1 MTEGL
6 PEGIGMAARLGPCDE
21 GDRRESSA
29 WDWEADFAEYFSV
42 RAVSLRRVA
51 YGLSGDWHL
60 AEDLTQHTFLQ
71 LYRHWKRLDKS
82 TLDAYSR
89 KTLVNAFLS
98 HKRSRK
104 REQMMAEVPD
114 QAVMAAQSAGLELR
128 EALDLLPPKQRAL
141 VVLRHLED
149 ISVAEAAELLGIAE
163 GTVKSQTARGLDK
176 LRAALRTPAFN
187 GDQS

>member
-1 MTEGL
+1 M
-6 PEGIGMAARLGPCDE
+6 PQH
-21 GDRRESSA
+21 SS
-29 WDWEADFAEYFSV
+29 WEADFAEYFSV
-42 RAVSLRRVA
+42 RAVTLRRVA
-51 YGLSGDWHL
+51 YALSGDWHL

-71 LYRHWKRLDKS
+71 LYRHWKRLDQ
-82 TLDAYSR
+82 TNLDAYSR

-114 QAVMAAQSAGLELR
+114 QVVLSAHGSGIELK
-128 EALDLLPPKQRAL
+128 EALDHLPPRQRAL

-176 LRAALRTPAFN
+176 LRAAIQTP
-187 GDQS
+187 